1 MSGIFQQTFVAL
13 TLIVAVAI
21 QVCGQ
26 ASSQPN
32 STRPNSP
39 SAPPSRD
46 RLTEPSVGSADLLE
60 QLLGQESDSSN
71 SAPQR
76 RPDTAG
82 EDLHADSAEHP
93 IAIVGQQM
101 ARVQKFLRRRET
113 SAPTQQLQARIVR
126 DLDALIAAAEQQ
138 AGRASSQPSQN
149 RSDANRANSN
159 GATRPAGTPSGAS
172 PREVTVRPSGQDA
185 VWINRIWGHLPD
197 LLRREIQTPVH
208 ETFLPPY
215 KGVITEYYK
224 RLSEVDR

>member
-1 MSGIFQQTFVAL
+1 M
-13 TLIVAVAI
+13 
-21 QVCGQ
+21 
-26 ASSQPN
+26 
-32 STRPNSP
+32 
-39 SAPPSRD
+39 
-46 RLTEPSVGSADLLE
+46 GSADLLE

-149 RSDANRANSN
+149 RSDAEANQ
-159 GATRPAGTPSGAS
+159 
-172 PREVTVRPSGQDA
+172 PRTFIYHPPRPSKNLFFDFSA
-185 VWINRIWGHLPD
+185 ISKPIW
-197 LLRREIQTPVH
+197 T
-208 ETFLPPY
+208 T
-215 KGVITEYYK
+215 
-224 RLSEVDR
+224 